1 MRDRSSPPYRIGLT
15 GGIATG
21 KTTVSQYLAQTYH
34 FPIFDAD
41 RYAREAVEPDTV
53 AWKAIVQRYGNGI
66 LARDRHLNRQQL
78 AEIIFNN
85 ASEKRWLEAQ
95 IHPYVR
101 ERARTEI
108 QATQHPVVV
117 LAIPLLFEAQMTD
130 LVNAIWVVSCSPQQ
144 QLQRLLMRD
153 RLSPEQARSRIDSQ
167 IPLPQKIA
175 AADIAIENSST
186 LDTLFEQIDR
196 AVATLL

>member
-1 MRDRSSPPYRIGLT
+1 VRDRSSPPYRIGLT

-41 RYAREAVEPDTV
+41 LYAREAVEPDTV
-53 AWKAIVQRYGNGI
+53 AWKAIVRRYGNGI
-66 LARDRHLNRQQL
+66 LARDRYLNRQQL

-85 ASEKRWLEAQ
+85 APEKRWLEAQ

-101 ERARTEI
+101 DRVHSEI
-108 QATQHPVVV
+108 QATQHPIVV
-117 LAIPLLFEAQMTD
+117 LAIPLLFESQMTE
-130 LVNAIWVVSCSPQQ
+130 LVNTIWVVSCSPQQ

-167 IPLPQKIA
+167 MPLSQKIA
-175 AADIAIENSST
+175 AADIALENSST
-186 LDTLFEQIDR
+186 LETLFEQIDR